1 MLWVPL
7 ILVQH
12 LSDIEQ
18 TFDVDAVGTFESR
31 CLRCGGQTLL
41 RRLTSHVSDMWR
53 YRSMQHWFYLSAIHF
68 KLTYDKPCV
77 NVGREQPENY
87 VCQTLAPF
95 DGVVDAVR
103 ARHVTSV
110 ISVYYTVVAEP

>member
-7 ILVQH
+7 TLVQH

-18 TFDVDAVGTFESR
+18 TFDVDA
-31 CLRCGGQTLL
+31 GQTLL

-68 KLTYDKPCV
+68 KLIYDKPCV

-95 DGVVDAVR
+95 DGVQLR
-103 ARHVTSV
+103 TTKHTNFRHHERLIFPET
-110 ISVYYTVVAEP
+110 TKGEKPLF